1 MEHIQS
7 MIFFF
12 FPPWQLLIYLHLG
25 GLLQDEQK
33 RSQATLLP
41 SAKAVFQSIQQQVLE
56 KKNSLKCFFTDKT
69 TSLVVWVFSFFSP
82 TVEVQLSFPPKKIVA
97 IPAMEVS
104 AKAASQM
111 KL

>member
-1 MEHIQS
+1 M
-7 MIFFF
+7 
-12 FPPWQLLIYLHLG
+12 G

-33 RSQATLLP
+33 RSQATPLP
-41 SAKAVFQSIQQQVLE
+41 SAKAVFQSIQQQVLVK

-69 TSLVVWVFSFFSP
+69 TSLVVCFFLFFSP

-104 AKAASQM
+104 AQAASQM